1 MSKTSEYISFYGS
14 LEIDNGS
21 NYFTS
26 FMTSLKSRVL
36 SKLDAVAYALFCR
49 GIKYE
54 DLALY
59 TSWHD
64 SELMVNKV
72 LMSESIPD
80 IWEDIK
86 KIGLELSVNNY
97 LTIRQKLKSLEEGR
111 EWDVFA

>member
-14 LEIDNGS
+14 LEIDDGS

-36 SKLDAVAYALFCR
+36 SKQDAVVYVLYCR
-49 GIKYE
+49 GVNSE

-59 TSWHD
+59 TSWHN

-72 LMSESIPD
+72 LMTESFPD
-80 IWEDIK
+80 IWEDIRE
-86 KIGLELSVNNY
+86 IDLELSVHNY

>member
-14 LEIDNGS
+14 LEIDDGT

-26 FMTSLKSRVL
+26 FMTVLNSRVL
-36 SKLDAVAYALFCR
+36 PKRDAVAYALFCR
-49 GIKYE
+49 GVKYE

-59 TSWHD
+59 TSWHN
-64 SELMVNKV
+64 SEFMVNKV
-72 LMSESIPD
+72 LMSESFPD
-80 IWEDIK
+80 IWEDIRE
-86 KIGLELSVNNY
+86 IDLELSVHNY